1 MDSLPM
7 ESLSLKAETGPPNIS
22 PSDGEGAINLP
33 SIHDKLSDTSAT
45 PDVGPTTG
53 TEESAYVHTSSSSGM
68 NAISCNSNNV
78 NTGNKNSVIVGGNTL
93 EIRDMVV
100 NAGGD
105 VHISL
110 ELTQRERTE
119 ALIRDGFNKTET
131 LPDSSTLNP
140 AANPRTRPDLRRPN
154 NIGVGDGDNAS
165 QRYCESVAPS
175 SRSHLIRITPKNI
188 MDHVPKTMHQG
199 IAGYMCASHLFSS
212 RIAIPLWKPSPS
224 LSKPTQNWRRNVYI
238 GDVGFFNNDGG
249 FETLFNVFETKEQNR
264 SRRCEP
270 PENFVP
276 YPKDLSE
283 AAIDLEPV
291 RRFGENQMKI
301 YGFMKD
307 ATKSGDNS
315 EYLATIRLPTGRYDA
330 VCTALHAINGFTKIT
345 ISQAEEGS
353 LIDYIRRQQTGWYEA
368 LENRLH
374 GRSLTVISTSY
385 RASSW
390 AIAAA
395 TKSSR
400 EKKIGMARLSW
411 EKVKVGDRTRDNYFW
426 STSDDILTKNG
437 PSPDYLQRIESYFR
451 NSSGHESD
459 RDEIEE
465 CHVVAVEAFHLQEK
479 TGSWI
484 GGSMSSKRPKNR
496 ERSSVLSLLRMLPRK
511 KAQ

>member
-1 MDSLPM
+1 M
-7 ESLSLKAETGPPNIS
+7 ESLSLKTENILDSIGPPNITS
-22 PSDGEGAINLP
+22 PSDAQRAINLP
-33 SIHDKLSDTSAT
+33 DIHDNSSNTSAT
-45 PDVGPTTG
+45 PDVPMTG
-53 TEESAYVHTSSSSGM
+53 TEESSSSGV
-68 NAISCNSNNV
+68 NATSCNNNNV
-78 NTGNKNSVIVGGNTL
+78 NTGNKNSAIVGGNTL

-119 ALIRDGFNKTET
+119 ALIRDGFNKMAET
-131 LPDSSTLNP
+131 LPDGSNLNP
-140 AANPRTRPDLRRPN
+140 VANPSRDLRRPN
-154 NIGVGDGDNAS
+154 NVGVGNGDDAI
-165 QRYCESVAPS
+165 QRYSESVAPS
-175 SRSHLIRITPKNI
+175 SRSHLIRITPENI
-188 MDHVPKTMHQG
+188 MDHLPKTMHQS

-212 RIAIPLWKPSPS
+212 RIVIPLWKPSPS

-276 YPKDLSE
+276 YPKDLSDAMIDSE
-283 AAIDLEPV
+283 AV
-291 RRFGENQMKI
+291 RRFGKNQMKT

-307 ATKSGDNS
+307 DTKSGDNS
-315 EYLATIRLPTGRYDA
+315 EYLATIRLPTGRYGA
-330 VCTALHAINGFTKIT
+330 VCTALHAINGFTRIT
-345 ISQAEEGS
+345 ISQAEEAL

-368 LENRLH
+368 LENRLN
-374 GRSLTVISTSY
+374 GRSLTLISTSY

-400 EKKIGMARLSW
+400 EEKIGIARLSW
-411 EKVKVGDRTRDNYFW
+411 EEVKVGDRTRDNYFW

-437 PSPDYLQRIESYFR
+437 PSPDHLERIEAYFG
-451 NSSGHESD
+451 NFAHESD
-459 RDEIEE
+459 RNEIEE
-465 CHVVAVEAFHLQEK
+465 CHVLAVEAFYLQEES
-479 TGSWI
+479 SWI
-484 GGSMSSKRPKNR
+484 GGYRRSRRTTKTAASSIFSLDSFRTTVNRFRRPR
-496 ERSSVLSLLRMLPRK
+496 AR
-511 KAQ
+511 